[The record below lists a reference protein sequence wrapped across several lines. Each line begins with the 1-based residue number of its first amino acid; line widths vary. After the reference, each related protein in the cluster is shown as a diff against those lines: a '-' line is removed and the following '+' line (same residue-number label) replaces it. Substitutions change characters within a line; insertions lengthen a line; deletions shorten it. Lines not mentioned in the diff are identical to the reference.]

1 MLRILGS
8 TKRLCD
14 GVTRR
19 DWLSA
24 GALGVLGLSLA
35 DFVGLERVHGA
46 APSASSFGRAR
57 NVILLYLFGG
67 PSQLETFDTKPE
79 APVEVRGPLGAI
91 ASALAG
97 CNISEHLPRVAQVMD
112 RV

>member
-8 TKRLCD
+8 PKRLCN

-24 GALGVLGLSLA
+24 GALSMLGLSLA
-35 DFVGLERVHGA
+35 DVLRFQQAQAA
-46 APSASSFGRAR
+46 APHSSAPSGSFGRAK

-67 PSQLETFDTKPE
+67 PSHLETFDCKPE
-79 APVEVRGPLGAI
+79 APVEVRGQFGTI
-91 ASALAG
+91 ATSLPG
-97 CNISEHLPRVAQVMD
+97 CDISEHYRAWPA
-112 RV
+112 